1 MSNEITIADKDRE
14 RLDLLKRTLAKGS
27 SDDEFQLF
35 VATAERLG
43 LDPFARQIFAIKR
56 YDSKER
62 REVMSIQC
70 SIDGFRSVA
79 ERTGELDG
87 QEGPF
92 WCGEDGVWRDAW
104 LEDGEPKAAKV
115 IVYRRG
121 ASRGFTGL
129 AHLHEYKQ
137 TRKDRDTGELVASG
151 LWAKMPALML
161 AKCAEALA
169 LRKAFPSR
177 LSGVYTADEM
187 AQADSY
193 EERSRAEATTTQP
206 VVSERQL
213 SAPRAEVASE
223 IVTALNAAASP
234 SEFEAIKASARG
246 RWKGLSGAEQQ
257 VVRRAIESTAQRID
271 ALVVEAFAETE
282 APATAVEEA
291 AE

>member
-1 MSNEITIADKDRE
+1 MSNDITVADKDRE

-27 SDDEFQLF
+27 SDDEFKLF

-43 LDPFARQIFAIKR
+43 LDPFARQIFAVKR

-62 REVMSIQC
+62 RDVMSIQC

-87 QEGPF
+87 QDGPF
-92 WCGEDGVWRDAW
+92 WCGEDGVWRDVW
-104 LEDGEPKAAKV
+104 LEDHEPKAAKV

-137 TRKDRDTGELVASG
+137 TRRDRETGETVASG

-177 LSGVYTADEM
+177 LSGVYTTDEM
-187 AQADSY
+187 GQAENES
-193 EERSRAEATTTQP
+193 
-206 VVSERQL
+206 
-213 SAPRAEVASE
+213 SAPATR
-223 IVTALNAAASP
+223 
-234 SEFEAIKASARG
+234 
-246 RWKGLSGAEQQ
+246 
-257 VVRRAIESTAQRID
+257 
-271 ALVVEAFAETE
+271 VVEARTVEAHKPRELPADVSIEIVSVLEAAQTRDELESVKARAKARWRDMPGDAQQRVRAAVSAAE
-282 APATAVEEA
+282 ARVTASEVVVAVDEEA
-291 AE
+291 KGDAA

>member
-1 MSNEITIADKDRE
+1 MSNDIIVADKDRE
-14 RLDLLKRTLAKGS
+14 RLDLLKRTLAKGAT
-27 SDDEFQLF
+27 DDEFQLF

-43 LDPFARQIFAIKR
+43 LDPFARQIFAVKR
-56 YDSKER
+56 FDSKER

-87 QEGPF
+87 QDGPL
-92 WCGEDGVWRDAW
+92 WCGEDGVWRDVW
-104 LEDGEPKAAKV
+104 LEDREPKAAKV

-137 TRKDRDTGELVASG
+137 TRRDRDSGEMVASG

-177 LSGVYTADEM
+177 LAGVYTADEM
-187 AQADSY
+187 GQA
-193 EERSRAEATTTQP
+193 ENERPAE
-206 VVSERQL
+206 
-213 SAPRAEVASE
+213 PR
-223 IVTALNAAASP
+223 
-234 SEFEAIKASARG
+234 
-246 RWKGLSGAEQQ
+246 
-257 VVRRAIESTAQRID
+257 
-271 ALVVEAFAETE
+271 VVEARVVEAHKPRELPADVSIEIVSVLDAAQTRDELESVKARAKARWRDMPGDAQQRVRQAVAAAEARVTASE
-282 APATAVEEA
+282 VVATVDEEA
-291 AE
+291 KGDAA